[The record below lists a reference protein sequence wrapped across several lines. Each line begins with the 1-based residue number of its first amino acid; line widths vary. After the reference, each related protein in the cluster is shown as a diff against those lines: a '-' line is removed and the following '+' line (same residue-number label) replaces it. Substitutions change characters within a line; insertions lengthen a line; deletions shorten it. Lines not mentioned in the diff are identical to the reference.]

1 MNEIKAKID
10 DEVATASKTP
20 REILKSIWESA
31 YVLDGRDDINIRRTM
46 ARFATL
52 LVNLSE
58 QADTITRE
66 NLAMQRKLVRLNWTL
81 VFLTVALFVATVGL
95 LVVAAIQIWHR

>member
-1 MNEIKAKID
+1 MHPEIEAKID
-10 DEVATASKTP
+10 TEVAAASKTP

-31 YVLDGRDDINIRRTM
+31 YVVSGQDAINIRRTM

-58 QADTITRE
+58 QADKISRKVECLTR
-66 NLAMQRKLVRLNWTL
+66 TL
-81 VFLTVALFVATVGL
+81 VALTVALLVVTVGL
-95 LVVAAIQIWHR
+95 LLFEICHP